1 MLKDNKLRFRN
12 WVFWIGFASLFVLVG
27 IIIAT
32 NLELPAK
39 LGAAVNKPLSKNP
52 YSGDYRSPFVY
63 VAEKVSPAVVNIS
76 AKSIEEGT
84 GRYHQRGLPFDD
96 EFFRRF
102 FGVPQPQEK
111 KKWETQS
118 LGSGFIYT
126 PDGYILTNNHVI
138 TGGGSKEADKISVTL
153 ADGSNYRAELVGRD
167 PETDIAILKID
178 AKREL
183 LFAELGDSDSIHV
196 GEWAIAIG
204 NPFPQYGLDRTLTVG
219 VISATGRKGLFFG
232 GEVTPTFQDYV
243 QTDAAIN
250 PGNSGGP
257 LVNIDGKVIGIN
269 AAITTPSGGNV
280 GIGFAIPINLVKQI
294 TPQLTKTGTVSRG
307 YLGIGPRTL
316 SADLAEALKVSGS
329 KGVLVETVQPGTPAE
344 EAGLK
349 TGDVITTFD
358 GKSVA
363 DEDQFRKLVAATEPG
378 KKVKL
383 DVLRSGKE
391 QVLTVQLAER
401 PSLANNG
408 EPQRDEG
415 TEEAWMG
422 LSVRTA
428 NPALAEQYG
437 VQFDQGVIVTEVEP
451 GSPADDKGIQT
462 GDLITK
468 IDGRKVSDLNSYR
481 QIVKILKKTERAVSV
496 LVVRGEE
503 GITRF
508 FALKA
513 SD

>member
-1 MLKDNKLRFRN
+1 MLKDNRLRFRN
-12 WVFWIGFASLFVLVG
+12 WIFWIGFASLFVLVG

-52 YSGDYRSPFVY
+52 YNGDYRSPFVY
-63 VAEKVSPAVVNIS
+63 VAEKVSPVVVNIS
-76 AKSIEEGT
+76 AKSVEEGS
-84 GRYHQRGLPFDD
+84 RYHDWGFPFND

-102 FGVPQPQEK
+102 FGTPAPQEK
-111 KKWETQS
+111 RKFETQS

-138 TGGGSKEADKISVTL
+138 TSGGTKSADKITVTL
-153 ADGSNYRAELVGRD
+153 ADGSNYRAGLVGRD

-178 AKREL
+178 TKKEL
-183 LFAELGDSDSIHV
+183 PFAELGDSDSIHV

-232 GEVTPTFQDYV
+232 GEVTPAFQDYI

-257 LVNIDGKVIGIN
+257 LVNIDGRVIGIN
-269 AAITTPSGGNV
+269 AAITSPSGGNV

-307 YLGIGPRTL
+307 YLGIQPRTL
-316 SADLAEALKVSGS
+316 SPDLAEALKVNNA
-329 KGVLVETVQPGTPAE
+329 KGVLVETVQPGTPAD

-349 TGDVITTFD
+349 TGDVITSFE
-358 GKSVA
+358 GNPVS

-378 KKVKL
+378 KRIRL

-391 QVLTVQLAER
+391 QVLTVKLGER
-401 PSLANNG
+401 PTLAASG
-408 EPQRDEG
+408 ETQNQEE
-415 TEEAWMG
+415 TETAWMG

-428 NPALAEQYG
+428 TRALAEQYG
-437 VQFDQGVIVTEVEP
+437 VQFDQGVLVNEVEP
-451 GSPADDKGIQT
+451 GSPADDKGIQA
-462 GDLITK
+462 GDLIIK
-468 IDGRKVSDLNSYR
+468 IDGHKISDLNSYR
-481 QIVKILKKTERAVSV
+481 QIVKGLKQTERAVSV
-496 LVVRGEE
+496 LVVRGQE
-503 GITRF
+503 GMTRF
-508 FALKA
+508 FALKQ